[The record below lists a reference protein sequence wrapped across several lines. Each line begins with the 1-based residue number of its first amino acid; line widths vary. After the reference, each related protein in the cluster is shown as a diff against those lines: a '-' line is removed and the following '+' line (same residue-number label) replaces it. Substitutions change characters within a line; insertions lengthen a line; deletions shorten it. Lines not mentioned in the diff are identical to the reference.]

1 MDDTT
6 LAIMEALAAKIEALA
21 ARVEAAEKKLAE
33 KCSCQTW
40 ETRREA
46 HMRIAGVGE

>member
-1 MDDTT
+1 MDNTT
-6 LAIMEALAAKIEALA
+6 LAIMEALA

-40 ETRREA
+40 ETRLRPN
-46 HMRIAGVGE
+46 AGDVQPLDEVPWR